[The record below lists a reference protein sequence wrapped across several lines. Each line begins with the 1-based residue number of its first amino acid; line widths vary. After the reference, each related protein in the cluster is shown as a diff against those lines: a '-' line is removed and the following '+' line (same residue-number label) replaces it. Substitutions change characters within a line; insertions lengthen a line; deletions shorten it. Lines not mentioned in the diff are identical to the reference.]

1 MSFIRYNADDSVIS
15 AETIARGMWAASGTG
30 SGDTSNLVAFFT
42 SSVVTSPYYLNV
54 FNTSNT
60 SSLQFTI
67 QYGHAAG
74 SGSSDINTSVANIT
88 PTRVTYGQYRSLIYN
103 DENSSFVFGSTIS
116 PDFYAINIAR
126 SRFKESIKPGSL
138 TLQLSGSGTGL
149 RVLHLT
155 DDSVISG
162 SVVNFLGSNRYYT
175 LVSGSAGNVT
185 SSLAGISGSY
195 GLMFPDLGVILLNP
209 RALSNPAD
217 KGGIGLST
225 NTADGGTGVLT
236 TPNLATLYRAI
247 SGSSVTSLFSL
258 QSQETVSSRYF
269 FTRIKNS
276 DFNYTTNP
284 SIINSSG
291 SLLYDTLIDNP
302 QTYITTVG
310 MYNDNN
316 ELLAVAKL
324 SRPLVKDFTKES
336 LIRIKLDY

>member
-1 MSFIRYNADDSVIS
+1 MSFIRYAADDSVIS
-15 AETIARGMWAASGTG
+15 AETITRGMWGN
-30 SGDTSNLVAFFT
+30 DNPNLVTFHT
-42 SSVVTSPYYLNV
+42 SSAVTSPYYLNV
-54 FNTSNT
+54 FNSSASAASA

-67 QYGHAAG
+67 QYGHVAG

-103 DENSSFVFGSTIS
+103 DENSSFIFGNVTS

-138 TLQLSGSGTGL
+138 TLELTGSAGGLS
-149 RVLHLT
+149 VLQLT
-155 DDSVISG
+155 DDSTISG
-162 SVVNFLGSNRYYT
+162 SITNFIGSNRYYT
-175 LVSGSAGNVT
+175 LISGSAGNISNSQLQGV
-185 SSLAGISGSY
+185 SGSY

-209 RALSNPAD
+209 RALANTGSV
-217 KGGIGLST
+217 GGVALAT
-225 NTADGGTGVLT
+225 NTADGGAGVLT
-236 TPNLATLYRAI
+236 TPNLATLFRAI
-247 SGSSVTSLFSL
+247 SGSNASQFIL

-284 SIINSSG
+284 SIINNSG

>member
-1 MSFIRYNADDSVIS
+1 MSFVRYATDDSVIS
-15 AETIARGMWAASGTG
+15 AETITRGMWVNDSN
-30 SGDTSNLVAFFT
+30 NLVTFFT
-42 SSVVTSPYYLNV
+42 SSAVTSPYYLNV

-67 QYGHAAG
+67 QYGHVAG

-88 PTRVTYGQYRSLIYN
+88 PTRVVYGQYRSLIYN
-103 DENSSFVFGSTIS
+103 DENSSFVFGNITS

-138 TLQLSGSGTGL
+138 TLEFTGSAGGLS
-149 RVLHLT
+149 VLHLT
-155 DDSVISG
+155 DSSVISG
-162 SVVNFLGSNRYYT
+162 SVVNFIGSNRDYT
-175 LVSGSAGNVT
+175 LISGSAGIAAN
-185 SSLAGISGSY
+185 SLAGVSGSY

-209 RALSNPAD
+209 RALSITGSA
-217 KGGIGLST
+217 GGIGLSV

-236 TPNLATLYRAI
+236 TPNLATLFRAI
-247 SGSSVTSLFSL
+247 SGSNASLFTL

-284 SIINSSG
+284 SVINSSG

-324 SRPLVKDFTKES
+324 SRPLIKDFTKES